1 MATRKSSAT
10 SSLIETTDYSKTI
23 ITSLTTNNSNTNT
36 TNNTI
41 TNDLKDP
48 ILQKGFEKAL
58 RDASK
63 ESNLDKKLNDIKSNY
78 ESNKYDELITRLR
91 DAESK
96 NEYLT
101 NIIAQLQ
108 SKRSINS
115 GFRFVYTQSYYNIPN

>member
-1 MATRKSSAT
+1 LATRKSSAAST
-10 SSLIETTDYSKTI
+10 LIETTDYSKTI
-23 ITSLTTNNSNTNT
+23 ITSLTTNNTNT

-63 ESNLDKKLNDIKSNY
+63 ESNLDKKLNEIKSNY

-115 GFRFVYTQSYYNIPN
+115 GFRFVLHTLILILN

>member
-115 GFRFVYTQSYYNIPN
+115 GFRFVIHSIIL

>member
-101 NIIAQLQ
+101 NIIAQLFEN
-108 SKRSINS
+108 KR
-115 GFRFVYTQSYYNIPN
+115 G

>member
-1 MATRKSSAT
+1 LATRKSSAT

-115 GFRFVYTQSYYNIPN
+115 GFRFVIHSIIL